1 VGELFPQAMTATIQE
16 LDESGGALNT
26 VAASASTPTHQ
37 RQVAFRPGK
46 GVAGIALAE
55 HRTVTVSDV
64 TSDPRYLMGAAPPS
78 YRALMATPIIVAGKG
93 WGTLSLT
100 AAMTAAFNERDQQLI
115 ERVAQRTAIAIDKAR
130 LYEET
135 TERAE
140 ALRRRNQELT
150 TLYQAVTVIN
160 SELSPDVVLKT
171 VAQQMVKALGCFG
184 CALSLWDRERNQ
196 VETLVNYHVG
206 APSASDAVATTYD
219 LALYPATRWVLE
231 NRQPQVIRR
240 DAPDA
245 DLAELS
251 LLPPYVHTLL
261 MLPLQTREQVLGL
274 VELYDDI
281 EQRQYHKADIQL
293 AESLAAHAAIA
304 VNNARLFERAQTAEE
319 QYRSLFRG
327 NTDPIA
333 VLDGEGIFLEINPA
347 ACRLLGKPPEQL
359 IGKKASEF
367 LHPAE
372 PELRELAAQVLSGK
386 IIRYEFS
393 TEVSGKPQHFETRV
407 ERISYADGPA
417 IQWTAH
423 EVTARRE
430 LDHWRKELTGIIVHN
445 LRNPLTWIKSG
456 VGMAEMLLPPESD
469 PDLVLALSKATR
481 GIAQTEQQI
490 DILLNIGRAE
500 SGQELTDRQP
510 LSMGELIDEVV
521 DLLGPRA
528 ALQEV
533 QLHVDRPDVLPVVLG
548 NRNLLAWT
556 LQNLVENAIKF
567 SPAGGTVLVNAKLMN
582 AETMDKADSV
592 GLEPTPLA
600 RGDGQDGAHLRVC
613 VQDQGPG
620 VPEADR
626 ERIFQKYYQ
635 ARRPKGMSGAGLG
648 LYFCRLA
655 VEAHGGHIWVES
667 NENRV
672 GSRFSL
678 TLPIKTGGDV
688 TQ

>member
-1 VGELFPQAMTATIQE
+1 
-16 LDESGGALNT
+16 
-26 VAASASTPTHQ
+26 
-37 RQVAFRPGK
+37 
-46 GVAGIALAE
+46 
-55 HRTVTVSDV
+55 
-64 TSDPRYLMGAAPPS
+64 
-78 YRALMATPIIVAGKG
+78 
-93 WGTLSLT
+93 
-100 AAMTAAFNERDQQLI
+100 
-115 ERVAQRTAIAIDKAR
+115 
-130 LYEET
+130 
-135 TERAE
+135 
-140 ALRRRNQELT
+140 
-150 TLYQAVTVIN
+150 
-160 SELSPDVVLKT
+160 
-171 VAQQMVKALGCFG
+171 
-184 CALSLWDRERNQ
+184 
-196 VETLVNYHVG
+196 
-206 APSASDAVATTYD
+206 
-219 LALYPATRWVLE
+219 
-231 NRQPQVIRR
+231 
-240 DAPDA
+240 
-245 DLAELS
+245 
-251 LLPPYVHTLL
+251 
-261 MLPLQTREQVLGL
+261 MLPLQTGEQVLGL
-274 VELYDDI
+274 VELYDDT
-281 EQRQYHKADIQL
+281 EQRQYHTADIQL

-304 VNNARLFERAQTAEE
+304 VNNARLFQRVQTAEE

-347 ACRLLGKPPEQL
+347 ACRLLGRQPEQL
-359 IGKKASEF
+359 IGKIASEF
-367 LHPAE
+367 LHPE
-372 PELRELAAQVLSGK
+372 ERELKALAAQVLNGK

-393 TEVSGKPQHFETRV
+393 TEISGKPQHFETRV

-469 PDLVLALSKATR
+469 PDLVLALTKATR

-490 DILLNIGRAE
+490 DMLLNIGRAE

-510 LSMGELIDEVV
+510 LSMGELIEEVV
-521 DLLGPRA
+521 ELLGPRA

-533 QLHVDRPDVLPVVLG
+533 ELHVDGPGVLPVALG

-567 SPAGGTVLVNAKLMN
+567 SPAGGIVLVNAKPLN
-582 AETMDKADSV
+582 AETMDRE
-592 GLEPTPLA
+592 GLTRRKPAPVA
-600 RGDGQDGAHLRVC
+600 GKDGQDSAYLWLC

-635 ARRPKGMSGAGLG
+635 SRRPEGMSGAGLG

-655 VEAHGGHIWVES
+655 VEAHGGRIWVES
-667 NENRV
+667 NENGV
-672 GSRFSL
+672 GSRFCL
-678 TLPIKTGGDV
+678 TLPFIAEGDL